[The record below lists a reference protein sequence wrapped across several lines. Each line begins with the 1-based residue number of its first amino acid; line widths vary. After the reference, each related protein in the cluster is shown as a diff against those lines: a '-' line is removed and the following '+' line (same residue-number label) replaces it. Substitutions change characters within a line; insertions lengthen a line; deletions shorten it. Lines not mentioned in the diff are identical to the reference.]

1 MSMTEFDAYYAT
13 EGDKKPVIQRTRL
26 TAEQLMPGNVDVRVE
41 YSTINY
47 KDALAMTGS
56 APILRNLPI
65 VPGIDL
71 AGEVVES
78 GDDRFKPGDKVL
90 LNGYGLGETHSGGYA
105 GMARVEADWLLKVPT
120 GMTTRQAMAIGTAG
134 YTAMLCI
141 LAILDHGVTPD
152 DGPLLVTGAS
162 GGVGSVA
169 LAVLAKLGYSVTAS
183 TGKAQEADYLKSLG
197 AADIVD
203 RKQFSEKARPL
214 ARETWAAVVDV
225 AGGNTLANV
234 ISQTKRA
241 GAVAAC
247 GLAESMDLPTSVAPF
262 ILRGVTLYG
271 IDSVMCPM
279 SRREQAWQRLASDL
293 DASLLESM
301 IYEVAFDDLPQACAD
316 LLAGKVKGRA
326 VVALPA

>member
-1 MSMTEFDAYYAT
+1 MSEFAAYYAT
-13 EGDKKPVIQRTRL
+13 EGDKKPVIKLTTLTRD
-26 TAEQLMPGNVDVRVE
+26 ELMPGNVTLRVE

-56 APILRNLPI
+56 APILRTLPI

-78 GDDRFKPGDKVL
+78 EDGRFNSGDKVL

-105 GMARVEADWLLKVPT
+105 GMARVNADWLLKVPE
-120 GMTTRQAMAIGTAG
+120 GITTRQAMAIGTAG

-141 LAILDHGVTPD
+141 LALEDHGVKPD
-152 DGPLLVTGAS
+152 AGPLLVTGAS
-162 GGVGSVA
+162 GGVGSIAV
-169 LAVLAKLGYSVTAS
+169 AVLAKLGYTVTAS
-183 TGKAQEADYLKSLG
+183 TGKMQEAAYLESLG
-197 AADIVD
+197 ASDMID
-203 RKQFSEKARPL
+203 RKEFADKPRPL
-214 ARETWAAVVDV
+214 AKERWAAAVDV

-234 ISQTKRA
+234 LSQINRA

-279 SRREQAWQRLASDL
+279 QRRVKAWERLASDL
-293 DASLLESM
+293 DQELLESM
-301 IYEVAFDDLPQACAD
+301 ITEIAFDDVPTTAAD
-316 LLAGKVKGRA
+316 LLAGKVKGR
-326 VVALPA
+326 VVVKVSG